1 MLRLITEGAINPEE
15 AVHAYHGVL
24 QAKGIKAHRSLDRD
38 LQLTEQAMSYD
49 ETNKSKS
56 TVVVPSGV
64 PQSEGSTKTKENS
77 GSTQASSLATVGS
90 LPNVEWPV
98 KPDGKPD
105 FAAMD
110 SQQRRAYDRAR
121 LKRMFG

>member
-1 MLRLITEGAINPEE
+1 LITEGVIEPLE

-56 TVVVPSGV
+56 TVVVSGET
-64 PQSEGSTKTKENS
+64 PKSGWGAKSHGSADASQTR
-77 GSTQASSLATVGS
+77 GSASQPEKSD
-90 LPNVEWPV
+90 WPI
-98 KPDGKPD
+98 KSDGKPD
-105 FAAMD
+105 FAAMN
-110 SQQRRAYDRAR
+110 SAQRRAYDRAR
-121 LKRMFG
+121 LKRICG